1 MSSLSM
7 ATASHTKD
15 AESGEYCAAAI
26 MLLQA
31 LPRSPQCMAAALL
44 AAPSTLLSAARGA
57 AGALAEDAAEVTA
70 EALCEGHA
78 LLREVL
84 GLEAVRGWVLL
95 PLQRL
100 WRAGT
105 VQPRASLALQA
116 AESWICTR
124 AVRSCRVAWLSR
136 GSLHSTHGRRK
147 AACWPSSSCRRV
159 APAQRGSLCGRSGAT
174 APRLSQVCRRRPS
187 VAALQGA
194 PDCASTPACKLHV
207 IEVLAVQPSAR
218 ARDKVHA
225 AVPRRAAAVTS
236 GAARRKGA

>member
-1 MSSLSM
+1 
-7 ATASHTKD
+7 
-15 AESGEYCAAAI
+15 

-124 AVRSCRVAWLSR
+124 AVRSCRVALF
-136 GSLHSTHGRRK
+136 
-147 AACWPSSSCRRV
+147 
-159 APAQRGSLCGRSGAT
+159 
-174 APRLSQVCRRRPS
+174 
-187 VAALQGA
+187 
-194 PDCASTPACKLHV
+194 
-207 IEVLAVQPSAR
+207 
-218 ARDKVHA
+218 
-225 AVPRRAAAVTS
+225 
-236 GAARRKGA
+236 